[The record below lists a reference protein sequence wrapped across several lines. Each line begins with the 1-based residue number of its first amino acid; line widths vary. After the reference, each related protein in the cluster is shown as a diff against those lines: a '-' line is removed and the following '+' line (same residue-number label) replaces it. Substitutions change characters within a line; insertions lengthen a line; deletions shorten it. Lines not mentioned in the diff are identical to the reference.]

1 MTVIDHRPAYLS
13 RERFPDAQRIDRRP
27 ADGLDGLP
35 LGPRTHLVVMTHSF
49 AHDREWV
56 RCLLRSDA
64 AYIGLLGPRAR
75 KDEILEQIDALG
87 TDGSSLRSVSIW
99 VRTDQSRWPSAS
111 WRSFWPSA
119 LRACRATCARRTVS
133 SMPAERNGAVAGVVL
148 AAGSST
154 RMGRNKLFFELDGET
169 LLRRVVR
176 RAIGAGLDPVIVVV
190 GHEGERAGTE
200 LSGLSCTT
208 VVNPDHAEGINRSLQ
223 TGISH
228 VPERARAAVVM
239 LADMPFVTSSMVAG
253 LVTHYREST
262 APLVISAYG
271 DVNAPPMLYDR
282 ALFPELQRM
291 TGEGCGRQVVRRH
304 RHEAVAVP
312 WPEAALRDIDVPE
325 DYERIKAELA
335 TG

>member
-1 MTVIDHRPAYLS
+1 MPS
-13 RERFPDAQRIDRRP
+13 EPSER
-27 ADGLDGLP
+27 
-35 LGPRTHLVVMTHSF
+35 S
-49 AHDREWV
+49 
-56 RCLLRSDA
+56 
-64 AYIGLLGPRAR
+64 
-75 KDEILEQIDALG
+75 
-87 TDGSSLRSVSIW
+87 
-99 VRTDQSRWPSAS
+99 
-111 WRSFWPSA
+111 
-119 LRACRATCARRTVS
+119 
-133 SMPAERNGAVAGVVL
+133 GAVAGVVL

-176 RAIGAGLDPVIVVV
+176 RAIAAGLDPVIVVV
-190 GHEGERAGTE
+190 GHEAEHARAE
-200 LSGLSCTT
+200 IAALPCKP
-208 VVNPDHAEGINRSLQ
+208 VDNPDHALGINRSLR

-239 LADMPFVTSSMVAG
+239 LADMPFVTGRMVAE
-253 LVTHYREST
+253 LVARYRDST

-304 RHEAVAVP
+304 RREAVAVS
-312 WPEAALRDIDVPE
+312 WPEAALQDIDVPE
-325 DYERIKAELA
+325 DYDRIRAEPGVRAAGDAAGADDAGPGVGAAGNGPGADDAGPA